1 MDWYVIKTKPNFEIK
16 VAKALNNIGINA
28 FCPVLDIVKQYS
40 DRKKKI
46 QKPALPSYVLVNISE
61 KNRSN
66 VFFVPG
72 IVKYLFWLGKP
83 AKVSSSEV
91 ETLKNELK
99 NLYKLDEN
107 LELEINSD
115 YLLDKGPFKGFKG
128 KVLNISKNKMKLEL
142 KNVGIYVSMNL
153 A

>member
-1 MDWYVIKTKPNFEIK
+1 MDWYVIKTKPNFEKK

-28 FCPVLDIVKQYS
+28 FCPVLDVVKQYS

-61 KNRSN
+61 TNRSN

-107 LELEINSD
+107 LGLEINSD

-128 KVLNISKNKMKLEL
+128 KVLNISKNKLKLEL